1 LVSLQ
6 IQGNGGIGGQR
17 DGGVWPDPGG
27 RRSDLDAGMRIPAV
41 GEEQWRRQRH
51 VDGLA
56 GPVDGLAGLS
66 VGYLII
72 FVFLFD

>member
-1 LVSLQ
+1 
-6 IQGNGGIGGQR
+6 
-17 DGGVWPDPGG
+17 
-27 RRSDLDAGMRIPAV
+27 MRIPAV

-56 GPVDGLAGLS
+56 GLVDGLAGLVRGLS
-66 VGYLII
+66 YF